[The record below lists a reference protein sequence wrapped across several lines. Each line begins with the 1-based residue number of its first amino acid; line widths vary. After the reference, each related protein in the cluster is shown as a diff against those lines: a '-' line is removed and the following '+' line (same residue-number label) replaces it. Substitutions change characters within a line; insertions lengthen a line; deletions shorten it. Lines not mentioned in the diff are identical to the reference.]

1 MRKVAILGS
10 TGSIG
15 TQAIEV
21 AGYLEG
27 RLEVAALS
35 AHRNGPLLAEQA
47 RALGVGLACLS
58 DRDAAAEHE
67 GLFTASGI
75 ELLSGPEGVL
85 ELIERGGCKLVLNAM
100 VGTAGLPATLAVLE
114 NGGTLAL
121 ANKESLVAGG
131 RLVMDACREWGASII
146 PVDSEHSAIFQCL
159 RGEDPAGLKR
169 VILTASGGPFY
180 TEPADLGSVTVEQ
193 TMAHPTWRMGR
204 KVTVDSAT
212 LMNKGLEV
220 LEAHHLFGVSL
231 DDIEV
236 VIHRQSIVH
245 SMVEMADG
253 SVLAQLGVPD
263 MRIPIQYA
271 LTFPDRVPG
280 PTPRLSLAREADLT
294 FGPVDIERFP
304 CLAFAVQA
312 GRTGGTAP
320 AAMNAANEEAVE
332 AFLSGRI
339 GFTGIPEVVERVMD
353 AREKLKGESIDEVL
367 MADEAARELAR
378 DKIARLEGSR

>member
-1 MRKVAILGS
+1 MRVAILGS

-21 AGYLEG
+21 AGALSD
-27 RLEVAALS
+27 RLEVTALS
-35 AHRNGPLLAEQA
+35 AHRNGPLLSNQA
-47 RALGVGLACLS
+47 RALGAGLACLS
-58 DRDAAAEHE
+58 DPEAAGRYA
-67 GLFTASGI
+67 GLFAEAGV

-85 ELIERGGCKLVLNAM
+85 ELIGRAGCDLVLNAM
-100 VGTAGLPATLAVLE
+100 VGTAGLPATLAVCE
-114 NGGTLAL
+114 AGGTLAL

-131 RLVMDACREWGASII
+131 RLVMDASRRAGTGII

-159 RGEDPAGLKR
+159 RGEEPAGLR
-169 VILTASGGPFY
+169 RIILTASGGPFHE
-180 TEPADLGSVTVEQ
+180 EPTDLATVTVEQ

-220 LEAHHLFGVSL
+220 LEAHHLFGVPL

-236 VIHRQSIVH
+236 IVHRQSIVH

-271 LTFPDRVPG
+271 LTFPERVPG
-280 PTPRLSLAREADLT
+280 PAPRLDLAAEADLT
-294 FGPVDIERFP
+294 FGPVDVERFP
-304 CLAFAVQA
+304 CLALAVEA
-312 GRTGGTAP
+312 GRAGGTAP

-339 GFTGIPEVVERVMD
+339 GFTGIPGVVAAVMD
-353 AREKLKGESIDEVL
+353 ARERLEGESIEDVL
-367 MADEAARELAR
+367 NADRAARVLAR
-378 DKIARLEGSR
+378 DEIARREEPR